1 MADQYSSADQRNS
14 PFARERVEPTPA
26 RPEPTIAE
34 LLGGLVG
41 DAQTLVRK
49 EVDLAKTEVK
59 IEVDKAKQSAM
70 ALGAGIG
77 VAVVGGLLLSFM
89 LVYAINE
96 LLGLSLWL
104 SYLIVGA
111 VFAIVGFVLLQR
123 GAARVREID
132 PVPHETIDSVRK
144 DVEWIKEQN
153 PSDRT

>member
-1 MADQYSSADQRNS
+1 MAESYSGAEQRS
-14 PFARERVEPTPA
+14 STFARERVDPA
-26 RPEPTIAE
+26 PVRPEPTIAE
-34 LLGGLVG
+34 LLGGLVA

-59 IEVDKAKQSAM
+59 IEVGKAKQSAV

-77 VAVVGGLLLSFM
+77 VTVVGGLLLSFM
-89 LVYAINE
+89 LVYAVNE

-111 VFAIVGFVLLQR
+111 VFAIVGVVLLQR
-123 GAARVREID
+123 GAARIREID